1 MFPRNSLLGATI
13 ETNRDSSNI
22 SKALSPVERF
32 EAMLEPNHP
41 HKFIV
46 VEPHL
51 RLRPE
56 PPLEKTLKLVKE
68 LKKVT
73 EVRGKT
79 LRKAWYES

>member
-32 EAMLEPNHP
+32 EAMLELNHP

-46 VEPHL
+46 VEPILDFDLSL
-51 RLRPE
+51 RWKR
-56 PPLEKTLKLVKE
+56 
-68 LKKVT
+68 
-73 EVRGKT
+73 R
-79 LRKAWYES
+79 